1 MVLILCLLILKAL
14 RSDSDG
20 DYTCEQF
27 TSLIVQAKSEGT
39 VTKRLTYFFVFFFL
53 LQISLRLS
61 PLSTQKDSPCKKKLL
76 IITSEIGNGIKIN
89 KGEMT
94 VIMVV
99 LMGSACIIKERIQR
113 NNTDP
118 LGCAAAPFWARW
130 MFCTAA
136 EIRITFNGIAM
147 YVDLPRCWQRTACVV
162 SFALK

>member
-1 MVLILCLLILKAL
+1 MLGAAPTPCFFKPAAAFMVLILCLLILKAL

-39 VTKRLTYFFVFFFL
+39 VTKRLTYFFGFFFSIANFPQTISFVNTERFS
-53 LQISLRLS
+53 LQ
-61 PLSTQKDSPCKKKLL
+61 KKLL

-118 LGCAAAPFWARW
+118 LGCAAAPF
-130 MFCTAA
+130 
-136 EIRITFNGIAM
+136 
-147 YVDLPRCWQRTACVV
+147 
-162 SFALK
+162 